1 MRLIVAAG
9 LVALFVALFGTPL
22 LIKFLRTRGFAPEIR
37 QSTGAV
43 AYPAHEAKRGTPSMG
58 GLAIILATVI
68 GYAVAH
74 LWVGTPPTVSGLL
87 ALGLMVA
94 LGAVGLVDDY
104 LKVFKRRSAGVRAR
118 TKLIGQTVVAL
129 TFGWLALN
137 LESGNGEPSVIEAA
151 ISFIRDLPVV
161 VPVGLFLIWVWLLIT
176 ATTNAVNLT
185 DGLDGLAAGA
195 AGLTI
200 GSYVL
205 IGLFQFGQSC
215 STNLESG
222 CYEVRDPLDLA
233 VFAAAVAG
241 SLVGFL
247 WWNSRPASIFMG
259 DTGSLALG
267 GAIAALALLTRTQ
280 LLLLLLGGLFVVVT
294 LSVIAQ
300 VLSFKLF
307 KRRVLRMAP
316 LHHHFELSGWRE
328 EQIVVRLWI
337 VQVLFVAAGL
347 AVFYSEW
354 VGG

>member
-9 LVALFVALFGTPL
+9 LVSLFVALLGTPL
-22 LIKFLRTRGFAPEIR
+22 LIRFLKSKGFAPEIR

-58 GLAIILATVI
+58 GLAIIVATI
-68 GYAVAH
+68 AGYTVAH

-94 LGAVGLVDDY
+94 LGLVGLVDDY

-118 TKLIGQTVVAL
+118 TKIVGQTLVAIA
-129 TFGWLALN
+129 FGWLAITYDTGDGQPAVLA
-137 LESGNGEPSVIEAA
+137 SA
-151 ISFIRDLPVV
+151 ISFIRDLPIVL
-161 VPVGLFLIWVWLLIT
+161 PIGLFIVWVWLLIT

-215 STNLESG
+215 ALNVEPG
-222 CYEVRDPLDLA
+222 CYQVRDPLDLA

-241 SLVGFL
+241 ALVGFL

-294 LSVIAQ
+294 LSVIMQ
-300 VLSFKLF
+300 VLSFRLF
-307 KRRVLRMAP
+307 KRRIFRMAP
-316 LHHHFELSGWRE
+316 IHHHFELKGWRE

-354 VGG
+354 VRG

>member
-9 LVALFVALFGTPL
+9 VISLLIALFGTPL
-22 LIKFLRTRGFAPEIR
+22 LIRFLKSRGFAPEIR

-58 GLAIILATVI
+58 GIAIIVAAVA
-68 GYAVAH
+68 GYALAH
-74 LWVGTPPTVSGLL
+74 LWVGSPPTESGLL

-94 LGAVGLVDDY
+94 LGLVGLVDDY

-118 TKLIGQTVVAL
+118 TKIVGQTLVAVG
-129 TFGWLALN
+129 FGWLALT
-137 LESGNGEPSVIEAA
+137 LGEEEGAPTVLSSAV
-151 ISFIRDLPVV
+151 SFIRDTPVV
-161 VPVGLFLIWVWLLIT
+161 LPIGLFIVWVWLLIT

-215 STNLESG
+215 EIQLEPG
-222 CYEVRDPLDLA
+222 CYDVRDPLDLA

-241 SLVGFL
+241 ALVGFL

-280 LLLLLLGGLFVVVT
+280 LLLLLLGGLFVIVT

-300 VLSFKLF
+300 VVSFRLF

-316 LHHHFELSGWRE
+316 LHHHFELLGWRE

-354 VGG
+354 VRG

>member
-9 LVALFVALFGTPL
+9 LVSLFVALLGTPL
-22 LIKFLRTRGFAPEIR
+22 LIRFLKSKGFAPEIR

-58 GLAIILATVI
+58 GLAIIVATVA

-87 ALGLMVA
+87 ALGLMIA
-94 LGAVGLVDDY
+94 LGLVGLVDDY
-104 LKVFKRRSAGVRAR
+104 LKVFKGRSAGVRAR
-118 TKLIGQTVVAL
+118 TKIIGQTLVAIA
-129 TFGWLALN
+129 FGWLALSYN
-137 LESGNGEPSVIEAA
+137 TDEGQPAVLSSAV
-151 ISFIRDLPVV
+151 SFIRDLPIAL
-161 VPVGLFLIWVWLLIT
+161 PIGLFIVWVWLLIT

-215 STNLESG
+215 ALNVEPG

-241 SLVGFL
+241 GLVGFL

-294 LSVIAQ
+294 LSVIMQ
-300 VLSFKLF
+300 VVSFRLF
-307 KRRVLRMAP
+307 KKRVFRMAP
-316 LHHHFELSGWRE
+316 IHHHFELLGWRE

-354 VGG
+354 VRG